1 MHTYNLKFL
10 VLDTH
15 PTKCA
20 QKKMETAVFTEK
32 KKPERINISIAK
44 QMNNLEIN
52 STVHHTWHNFPFLTQ
67 HAKQKH
73 HLELEATPQR
83 PASGPWALPKSFL
96 ILHPGGK

>member
-32 KKPERINISIAK
+32 KK
-44 QMNNLEIN
+44 
-52 STVHHTWHNFPFLTQ
+52 T
-67 HAKQKH
+67 
-73 HLELEATPQR
+73 
-83 PASGPWALPKSFL
+83 
-96 ILHPGGK
+96 